1 MTKIVSNRAKSKKFQ
16 QIIASGKKLFMR
28 HGIKRI
34 SVKEICKT
42 AGVSKMTFYK
52 YFDNKVDLALYIIKE
67 MINQA
72 GERFRDIM
80 AMDVP
85 YQNKAREIIKMKM
98 ELSKDMEREIVSD
111 LLNSSY
117 HEVSE
122 FVQKKSQENM
132 QLFLKDFIR
141 AQEQGD
147 IRNDIKPE
155 FILYFL
161 NHMIDMIEDESL
173 TGLYASTQ
181 ALKAELVNFFF
192 FGILSREKDAGK

>member
-1 MTKIVSNRAKSKKFQ
+1 MTNKVNNMEKSKKCQ
-16 QIIASGKKLFMR
+16 QIISSGEKLFIR

-34 SVKEICKT
+34 SVKEICNT

-52 YFDNKVDLALYIIKE
+52 YFDNKVDLALHIIKE
-67 MINQA
+67 MMKQ
-72 GERFRDIM
+72 GEMRYQDIM

-98 ELSKDMEREIVSD
+98 ELSKDMGREMFSD
-111 LLNSSY
+111 FFKSPY
-117 HEVSE
+117 PEVTE
-122 FVQKKSQENM
+122 FVQKKLKENM
-132 QLFLKDFIR
+132 RLFLKGFIR

-161 NHMIDMIEDESL
+161 NHMMNMIEDKSL
-173 TGLYASTQ
+173 IGLYASSQ
-181 ALKAELVNFFF
+181 ALTAEIVNFFF
-192 FGILSREKDAGK
+192 YGILSREKDAGK